1 MSVSVERMEHN
12 LAKLTIEIPAE
23 EVAAAEERAYQKNR
37 SKINI
42 PGFRKGKAPKKMIEN
57 MYGADVF
64 MEDAIDEILPD
75 AYEAACKES
84 GLEIV
89 SRPEIDYKQAAH
101 GKALIVDAVVAVKPE
116 VKLGEYKGLH
126 VDVEEPEVTEDDILA
141 ELKKQQEQNST
152 ENDVEDRPLQE
163 GDTAHLDYAG
173 TVDGVAF
180 DGGTAEG
187 QELVIGSHSFIDG
200 FEDQMIGMNIG
211 EEKDLNV
218 TFPEEYHAKELA
230 GKPAVFHVKLNGISE
245 KILPELDDEFAAE
258 VSEFETLDEYKNSVR
273 EDLLKKKQDS
283 AKAEKENKLL
293 EKAVENAEI
302 DIPAMMIDS
311 QAEDMVRDFGQRL
324 QMQGMRI
331 EQYLQYTGMTM
342 PQLVDS
348 YKDGAKKRIQGRLVL
363 EAIAKAENLE
373 ATEEDLEAEFKRL
386 SEEYKMEVEKVK
398 EYFGNEDSI
407 ASVKED
413 LATQKALDLLLAEA
427 K

>member
-1 MSVSVERMEHN
+1 MSVSIERMEHN

-37 SKINI
+37 NKINI
-42 PGFRKGKAPKKMIEN
+42 PGFRKGKAPRKMIEH

-64 MEDAIDEILPD
+64 MEDAINDLLPD

-84 GLEIV
+84 GLEIM
-89 SRPEIDYKQAAH
+89 SRPEIDYKQVEH
-101 GKALIVDAVVAVKPE
+101 GKPIVVDAVVAVKPE
-116 VKLGEYKGLH
+116 VKLGEFKGLH
-126 VDVEEPEVTEDDILA
+126 VDVAEAEVSEEDIEA

-152 ENDVEDRPLQE
+152 ENDVEGRPLQE

-180 DGGTAEG
+180 EGGTAEG

-230 GKPAVFHVKLNGISE
+230 GKPAVFHVKLNAISE
-245 KILPELDDEFAAE
+245 KILPELDDEFASE
-258 VSEFETLDEYKNSVR
+258 VSEFETLEEYKA
-273 EDLLKKKQDS
+273 DLKAKLLKDKEKTV
-283 AKAEKENKLL
+283 KAEKENKLL
-293 EKAVENAEI
+293 EKAVENAEM
-302 DIPAMMIDS
+302 DITDVMIND

-324 QMQGMRI
+324 QMQGLKL

-342 PQLVDS
+342 PQMIES
-348 YKDGAKKRIQGRLVL
+348 NKEAAKKRIQGRLVL

-386 SEEYKMEVEKVK
+386 SEEYNMEVDKVK
-398 EYFGNEDSI
+398 EYFGSDDSI
-407 ASVKED
+407 KSVKED

>member
-1 MSVSVERMEHN
+1 MSVSVERLEHN

-37 SKINI
+37 SKISI

-57 MYGADVF
+57 LYGADVF
-64 MEDAIDEILPD
+64 MEDVVDDILPD

-84 GLEIV
+84 GLEIM
-89 SRPEIDYKQAAH
+89 SRPEIDYKQVEH

-126 VDVEEPEVTEDDILA
+126 VDIADAEVTDEDVDA
-141 ELKKQQEQNST
+141 ELKKAQEQNST
-152 ENDVEDRPLQE
+152 ENDVEDRPLKE

-173 TVDGVAF
+173 TVDGEAF
-180 DGGTAEG
+180 EGGTAKD

-200 FEDQMIGMNIG
+200 FEDQMVGMNIG

-230 GKPAVFHVKLNGISE
+230 GKAAVFHVKLNAISE

-258 VSEFETLDEYKNSVR
+258 VSEFETLAEYRESVKAKLLEDKQKQVKADR
-273 EDLLKKKQDS
+273 EN
-283 AKAEKENKLL
+283 ALL
-293 EKAVENAEI
+293 EKAVEGAEM
-302 DIPAMMIDS
+302 DIPAVMIDS

-324 QMQGMRI
+324 QMQGLDMN
-331 EQYLQYTGMTM
+331 QYMKFTGMTM
-342 PQLVDS
+342 PQMVDQ
-348 YKDGAKKRIQGRLVL
+348 YKDSAKKRIQGRLVL
-363 EAIAKAENLE
+363 EAIAAAEGLE
-373 ATEEDLEAEFKRL
+373 ATEDDVEAEFKRL
-386 SEEYKMEVEKVK
+386 AEEYSMEADKVK
-398 EYFGNEDSI
+398 EYFGDEESLKNM
-407 ASVKED
+407 KTD

>member
-12 LAKLTIEIPAE
+12 LAKLTIEIPVE

-64 MEDAIDEILPD
+64 MEDAVDELLPD

-89 SRPEIDYKQAAH
+89 SRPEIDYKQVAH

-126 VDVEEPEVTEDDILA
+126 ADVAEAEVTDEEIEE
-141 ELKKQQEQNST
+141 ELKKQQDQNAT
-152 ENDVEDRPLQE
+152 ENDVEDRPLKE
-163 GDTAHLDYAG
+163 GDTANLDYAG

-187 QELVIGSHSFIDG
+187 QTLVIGSHSFIDG
-200 FEDQMIGMNIG
+200 FEDQMIGMNVG

-258 VSEFETLDEYKNSVR
+258 VSEFETLAEYKDSIR
-273 EDLLKKKQDS
+273 ADLLKKKQDS

-293 EKAVENAEI
+293 EKAVENAEM

-324 QMQGMRI
+324 QMQGLSI
-331 EQYLQYTGMTM
+331 DQYMQYTGMTM
-342 PQLVDS
+342 PQMVEQN
-348 YKDGAKKRIQGRLVL
+348 KEAAKKRIQGRLVL

-386 SEEYKMEVEKVK
+386 AEEYKMEVEKVK
-398 EYFGNEDSI
+398 EYFGNDDSI
-407 ASVKED
+407 NSVKED
-413 LATQKALDLLLAEA
+413 LATQKALDLLLAKA